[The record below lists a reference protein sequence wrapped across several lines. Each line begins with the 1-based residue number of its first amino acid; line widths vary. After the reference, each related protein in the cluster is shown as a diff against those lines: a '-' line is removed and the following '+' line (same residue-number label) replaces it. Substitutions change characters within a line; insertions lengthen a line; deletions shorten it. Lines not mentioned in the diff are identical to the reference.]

1 VIAAR
6 APNRTRFRGG
16 FSDNAET
23 PGDWS
28 VMAIG
33 VSSSVSDPGAACKWN
48 SAPYEPNG
56 VVTKR
61 SPSDVQP
68 SSPPSAGSD
77 EDNTS

>member
-1 VIAAR
+1 VAAAR
-6 APNRTRFRGG
+6 APDRTRFPGG

-33 VSSSVSDPGAACKWN
+33 VSGSVSDPGAARKWN

-56 VVTKR
+56 AVTKR
-61 SPSDVQP
+61 SPSGVQP
-68 SSPPSAGSD
+68 CTGHPQAPT